1 MDVEE
6 VKLRNSSG
14 LNMNYREFL
23 SKYSAYH
30 YNIEIEEQG
39 RLYEK
44 YPYNHLT
51 VTVLLPTDVGL
62 I

>member
-30 YNIEIEEQG
+30 YNIEIEKQD
-39 RLYEK
+39 LMYEW
-44 YPYNHLT
+44 YPYNHLP
-51 VTVLLPTDVGL
+51 VIVILRTDVGL
-62 I
+62 M